1 MIGEVYGHWKR
12 DSEMEMKIVEDW
24 RILSLDEDFQIV
36 RDQINRFPD
45 CR

>member
-24 RILSLDEDFQIV
+24 RILSLEGIF
-36 RDQINRFPD
+36 RS
-45 CR
+45 